1 MQVGFFFWPFTP
13 ELTRAMADAAE
24 RLGWDMVGVADT
36 PGNAMDPW
44 MAATMVAERTTRPD
58 VAICVTNLTTRHPA
72 VTAAAV
78 ASLDVISSGRAV
90 LGVGAG
96 HSGTKN
102 LGVASASA
110 TALAEGVT
118 FMKRL
123 LTGEPAEYRGAR
135 AHLPWVKRAPKVL
148 QAASLPRSLAAAGAA
163 ADGVFVNY
171 GLDATSLAAS
181 ASHIARGAASAGRT
195 ADALEVWQIACLDCH
210 DDRDVARRKLGAI
223 LAFVSSYVI
232 GSGDLAARG
241 VPADKI
247 APLLELRRRYST
259 RPGDADARLVDEL
272 GLFDYLGGRL
282 AIRGHPGRLP
292 APGAR
297 REGCGREAVHVHG
310 EPRRRS
316 AARGGAVRRQGPA
329 RTSLVARVPVGKLF
343 HTLAR
348 SGRDA
353 KHGST

>member
-1 MQVGFFFWPFTP
+1 
-13 ELTRAMADAAE
+13 MAEAAE

-78 ASLDVISSGRAV
+78 ASLDVISGGRAV

-110 TALAEGVT
+110 AALAEGVT
-118 FMKRL
+118 FIKRL
-123 LTGEPAEYRGAR
+123 LTGDPAEYRGAR
-135 AHLPWVKRAPKVL
+135 AHLPWVKHSPKVL

-163 ADGVFVNY
+163 AGGVFVNY
-171 GLDATSLAAS
+171 GLDAASLAAS
-181 ASHIARGAASAGRT
+181 AAHIARGAASAGRT
-195 ADALEVWQIACLDCH
+195 ADALDVWQIACLDCH

-247 APLLELRRRYST
+247 EPLLELRRRYST
-259 RPGDADARLVDEL
+259 RPGDADARLVEEL
-272 GLFDYLGGRL
+272 GLFDYLAGRL
-282 AIRGHPGRLP
+282 AIWGNPDDCLRQALAAKAAGVKRFMFTVSLAADPLRTVELFGSKVLP
-292 APGAR
+292 ALKGA
-297 REGCGREAVHVHG
+297 
-310 EPRRRS
+310 
-316 AARGGAVRRQGPA
+316 
-329 RTSLVARVPVGKLF
+329 
-343 HTLAR
+343 
-348 SGRDA
+348 
-353 KHGST
+353 